1 MRSAATA
8 GSRNVDASE
17 TSRQSTG
24 RNDVERRRRRRRRH
38 HSVNDAIS
46 RIDVRVP
53 LRLGQDAARPVQ
65 DAASL
70 GQDGARLGQDTSRPV
85 QDTARPVQDAA
96 RPVHASVAEPPASDG
111 GPAVE
116 KPQPPLPPV
125 ADEDRASADQPDRDR
140 RPSPLPDEAA
150 PRTAAAA
157 RGSAFVGVDVRPLG
171 RRCRSLDNIH
181 ALADHRTYALLMIA
195 N

>member
-1 MRSAATA
+1 VDGSMRHRRRDTMRSTAAAA
-8 GSRNVDASE
+8 GSRNVDASA

-24 RNDVERRRRRRRRH
+24 RNDVERQRRRRRRH

-53 LRLGQDAARPVQ
+53 LRLGQDAARPVL
-65 DAASL
+65 DA
-70 GQDGARLGQDTSRPV
+70 ARLG
-85 QDTARPVQDAA
+85 QDAA

-116 KPQPPLPPV
+116 KPQPPLPPP
-125 ADEDRASADQPDRDR
+125 ADEDRASGDQPDRDR
-140 RPSPLPDEAA
+140 RSPLPDEAA

-181 ALADHRTYALLMIA
+181 ALAEHRTYALLMIA